1 MTCCRNADS
10 SQGGYQITLASF
22 LAFFGVVWW
31 SSWYPGAEPGGGGY
45 SAQRMLAT
53 KDEHSSFLASALF
66 QIGHYA
72 VRPWPWILV
81 ALAQSHYMA
90 PREIP

>member
-1 MTCCRNADS
+1 M
-10 SQGGYQITLASF
+10 
-22 LAFFGVVWW
+22 VWW
-31 SSWYPGAEPGGGGY
+31 SSWYPGAERGGGY

-53 KDEHSSFLASALF
+53 KDERSSFLASALF

-81 ALAQSHYMA
+81 ALSAIALYGSKNPVEDLPNFISY
-90 PREIP
+90 EILSGPAL